1 MPVVSKMIY
10 LLLQIVFA
18 SSFTLMIKWS
28 HVRDREDVIT
38 IGAINYIVAAIA
50 ILPVFLIFNPQ
61 PVSLE
66 AIWTGGSMGAV
77 YFVAFF
83 FAFYS
88 IKKVG
93 ASSTTVVSVL
103 SILLPIGFT
112 AIYWNESPNVI
123 QTIGIGLA
131 LLALTLIGAQT
142 NRSFEDSKTTPVWI
156 VPTVLFL
163 FFLLCGCSRL
173 SQEAFKH
180 VSHPDHRTA
189 FILTAF
195 TIASIPSLVLLIRG
209 GRLPRPM
216 EFLMGA
222 LMGLANILQSYFIL
236 LALHHF
242 PGFIVFPVT
251 SAGSIVLT
259 TLVATSLLNER
270 LNRRTYVGIM
280 VSVVALFLLNWVPG

>member
-1 MPVVSKMIY
+1 MIY
-10 LLLQIVFA
+10 LLLQVVFA
-18 SSFTLMIKWS
+18 SSFTLLIKFA
-28 HVRDREDVIT
+28 HIRDRENVIT
-38 IGAINYIVAAIA
+38 IGAINYIVAAAA
-50 ILPVFLIFNPQ
+50 ILPVFLMFNPQ
-61 PVSLE
+61 PVSTG
-66 AIWTGGSMGAV
+66 AMWTGGSMGAI
-77 YFVAFF
+77 YFIAFF

-112 AIYWNESPNVI
+112 AVVWEESPNPM
-123 QTIGIGLA
+123 QTVGVGLA

-142 NRSFEDSKTTPVWI
+142 NRAVDDSKTTPLWV

-180 VSHPDHRTA
+180 VSHPDHRPA

-195 TIASIPSLVLLIRG
+195 MIAAIPSVAVLIRG
-209 GRLPRPM
+209 GRLPRPA
-216 EFLMGA
+216 EWVTGA

-236 LALHHF
+236 MSLHYF
-242 PGFIVFPVT
+242 AGFIVFPVT
-251 SAGSIVLT
+251 SAGCVVLT
-259 TLVATSLLNER
+259 TLVATGLMGEQ
-270 LNRRTYVGIM
+270 LNRRTYVGIT
-280 VSVVALFLLNWVPG
+280 VSVVALFLLYWVPG

>member
-1 MPVVSKMIY
+1 
-10 LLLQIVFA
+10 
-18 SSFTLMIKWS
+18 MIKWS